1 MYIYIRRWGGGGT
14 PVRVGI
20 FFSLRLLRLSFL
32 SLPCLALPFLFLS
45 YIVYKSTSLKLTMSL
60 PQRRGE
66 SARALVSIVHC
77 TYIHVCMCPAL
88 HRSALYNVSSRERG
102 EAAGCNSH
110 LAYTFLIAIAIA
122 VAVPST

>member
-66 SARALVSIVHC
+66 SARALVSIVHTYMYVCALLSTALLC
-77 TYIHVCMCPAL
+77 TMSLAE
-88 HRSALYNVSSRERG
+88 REERQ
-102 EAAGCNSH
+102 
-110 LAYTFLIAIAIA
+110 LLQ
-122 VAVPST
+122 